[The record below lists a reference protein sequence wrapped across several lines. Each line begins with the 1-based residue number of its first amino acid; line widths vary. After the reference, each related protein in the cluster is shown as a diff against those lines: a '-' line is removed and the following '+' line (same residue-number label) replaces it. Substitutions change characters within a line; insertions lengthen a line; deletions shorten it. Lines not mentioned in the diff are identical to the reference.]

1 MDQRRFIP
9 HFVGCANIQVTFRKG
24 ITLYFYNMTEKKTTA
39 SKPADDFIRIQDL
52 WGIFMPRWHWFA
64 LSLFVTLATAALYL
78 LGTPNIYT
86 RTAAIL
92 VKDDSKG
99 GTSTNVVSEF
109 SDLGIFKSN
118 TNINNELLTLKSPT
132 LMTEVVQRLGLNETY
147 TVRKGLKDVELYKS
161 SPLAV
166 TYRHLDE
173 TPVGFTIDIS
183 SKETFVISD
192 MEVNG
197 KAFGEDFSG
206 KMGDSIRTEI
216 GTLVINFTKYWNDS
230 FVGTS
235 IRYRKG
241 NVCAVTDY
249 YTAALHAELGN
260 EDATII
266 NLSINDASIQKA
278 EDILNTL
285 IEMYNE
291 KWIQDKNQIA
301 VSTSQFIGDRLSV
314 IENELGNVDENIAGY
329 KSEHLLPDVQ
339 AASSLYLSQS
349 AENKKELLV
358 LNSQLSTAQYIRKEL
373 NNKKLSQLLPTNS
386 GIANVNIESQIGEY
400 NTIVLERNRLI
411 ANSSEKNPLAKDM
424 ANSLQSMQR
433 TIIQSVDNL
442 IVSLNTQIRNIRQ
455 QEATTTSQ
463 LASNPNQA
471 KYLLSVERQQ
481 KVKEELYLYLL
492 QKREENE
499 LSQAFTAYNTRVI
512 TAPRGSM
519 LPTAPRKMNIL
530 LVAFAIGLLVP
541 AVIIF
546 MKENMNTKVRGRKD
560 LENLSIPFIGEIPQ
574 YLSAKK
580 KLGFDKHTQ
589 SVMKA
594 IVVKEGNRNIINE
607 AFRVLRSN
615 IDFMAGKDSGQNV
628 FMLTSFN
635 PGSGKSFLAMNI
647 AMSFAIKKKRILV
660 IDGDLRHGSTSSYVD
675 SPKTGL
681 SDYLGN
687 RVSDWKEIIVKDEKY
702 DNLHIIPIGTVP
714 PNPTELLEDG
724 KLATLIEVLRSE
736 YDYIFID
743 CPPIDIVADAQIIE
757 KLADRTVFVVRS
769 GLLDRSMLPE
779 LENIY
784 QEKRF
789 KNLSVILN
797 GTESAGGRYGY
808 RYGYRNGYSSYYG
821 NKGKMGGVNGWSSS
835 D

>member
-1 MDQRRFIP
+1 
-9 HFVGCANIQVTFRKG
+9 
-24 ITLYFYNMTEKKTTA
+24 MTEKKTTVG
-39 SKPADDFIRIQDL
+39 KPVDDFIRIQDL
-52 WGIFMPRWHWFA
+52 WEMFVPRWRWFA
-64 LSLFVTLATAALYL
+64 LSLFVTLVVAVLYL
-78 LGTPNIYT
+78 QSTPNIYT

-99 GTSTNVVSEF
+99 GTSTNASSEF

-132 LMTEVVQRLGLNETY
+132 LMTEVVQRLGLNEAY
-147 TVRKGLKDVELYKS
+147 TVRKGLKVVELYKS
-161 SPLAV
+161 SPITV
-166 TYRHLDE
+166 TCSHLNE
-173 TPVGFTIDIS
+173 KSVSFTIDIL
-183 SKETFVISD
+183 SKDTFAISD

-197 KAFGEDFSG
+197 KAFGEDFSE
-206 KMGDSIRTEI
+206 KMGDSIRIET
-216 GTLVINFTKYWNDS
+216 GKLVINPTKYWNDS

-235 IRYRKG
+235 IRYGKG
-241 NVCAVTDY
+241 DVRAITDY
-249 YTAALHAELGN
+249 YTTALRAELGN

-266 NLSINDASIQKA
+266 NLSIDDASIQKA

-285 IEMYNE
+285 IEVYNE

-314 IENELGNVDENIAGY
+314 IEGELGNVDENISSY

-339 AASSLYLSQS
+339 AASNLYMTQS
-349 AENKKELLV
+349 AENKKELLA
-358 LNSQLSTAQYIRKEL
+358 LNSQLSTVQYIRKEL
-373 NNKKLSQLLPTNS
+373 NNKEFTQPLPTNS
-386 GIANVNIESQIGEY
+386 GIANVNIESQISEY
-400 NTIVLERNRLI
+400 NTMVLDRNRLI
-411 ANSSEKNPLAKDM
+411 ANSSEKNPLVKDM
-424 ANSLQSMQR
+424 ANSLQSMRR

-442 IVSLNTQIRNIRQ
+442 IVSLNTQIRSIRQ
-455 QEATTTSQ
+455 QEAATTQQ

-519 LPTAPRKMNIL
+519 FPTSPQKMNIL
-530 LVAFAIGLLVP
+530 LVAFAIGLLIP

-546 MKENMNTKVRGRKD
+546 IMENIMNTKVRGRKD
-560 LENLSIPFIGEIPQ
+560 LESLSIPFIGEIPQ
-574 YLSAKK
+574 FFIQKK
-580 KLGFDKHTQ
+580 KLGFNNKIQPDMR
-589 SVMKA
+589 S
-594 IVVKEGNRNIINE
+594 IVVKEGSRDIINE

-615 IDFMAGKDSGQNV
+615 IDFMLGKNSRQNV
-628 FMLTSFN
+628 FVITSFN

-660 IDGDLRHGSTSSYVD
+660 IDGDLRHGSISSYVD
-675 SPKTGL
+675 FPKVGL

-687 RVSDWKEIIVKDEKY
+687 RVNSWKEIIVKDKQY
-702 DNLHIIPIGTVP
+702 DNLHILPIGIIP
-714 PNPTELLEDG
+714 PNPTELLEDD
-724 KLATLIEVLRSE
+724 KLISLIGALRSE

-769 GLLDRSMLPE
+769 GLLDRSMLSE
-779 LENIY
+779 LENIC

-789 KNLSVILN
+789 KNLGVILN
-797 GTESAGGRYGY
+797 GTESVGGRYSYRYGY
-808 RYGYRNGYSSYYG
+808 RYGYHNGSYYYG
-821 NKGKMGGVNGWSSS
+821 SNA
-835 D
+835 